1 MKGKKQSVSKSI
13 WKLATIAGLGLL
25 CFVMITAIKSKKESY
40 SSRLNININDYEKGK
55 SMLLKEDIQLII
67 ERVFGYDLVGVSI
80 DDIKLLEVE
89 RLLENVPMIKEA
101 NVYIDALNKI
111 NVEVSQREAVL
122 RVIDKY
128 DNSYYLDESGVRMPK
143 SKHFTPRVLIANGNI
158 SEYNDEE
165 FKAET
170 GVLHDLYKL
179 ALLIKEDT
187 FLNAQI
193 EQLYVNKKGE
203 IEMSPKVGKQNILF
217 GNFSNAEAK
226 FKNLKIFYE
235 DGIPYKGWNIY
246 KTIDLRFDGQ
256 VIGKKHYLDKS

>member
-1 MKGKKQSVSKSI
+1 MNKKKQSMTKRFWTLASI
-13 WKLATIAGLGLL
+13 VGLGLL
-25 CFVMITAIKSKKESY
+25 CFVVVTAVKSKKESY
-40 SSRLNININDYEKGK
+40 SSRLNINIKDYEKGK

-80 DDIKLLEVE
+80 DEIKLLEVE
-89 RLLENVPMIKEA
+89 ELLENVPMIKEA

-128 DNSYYLDESGVRMPK
+128 ENSYYLDESGVRMPK
-143 SKHFTPRVLIANGNI
+143 SKHFTPRILIANGNI
-158 SEYNDEE
+158 SEYNQEE

-170 GVLHDLYKL
+170 GVLHDLYEM
-179 ALLIKEDT
+179 AVMIKKDA

-203 IEMSPKVGKQNILF
+203 IELSPKVGKQNILF
-217 GNFSNAEAK
+217 GNFENAASK
-226 FKNLKIFYE
+226 FENLKIFYK
-235 DGIPYKGWNIY
+235 DGMPYKGWNTY
-246 KTIDLRFDGQ
+246 KTIDLRFNGQ
-256 VIGKKHYLDKS
+256 VIGKKHYLEKS